1 MEDGTS
7 DNRSRRQIHGEVISW
22 SLNRWGMGLLGHLT
36 RARIPGPLWRWG
48 PPRWPRVRR
57 RWRSRP
63 NPCIIPAGGRS
74 SRNRGMRSSN
84 SCSKR
89 SALTYDGG
97 GGTDRGGRDIG
108 RGRRRR
114 PHPRPEA
121 MPTACLGHARMFGE
135 GRKWR
140 GWEDLFSLGKEMK

>member
-22 SLNRWGMGLLGHLT
+22 SPNRWGMGLLRHLVW
-36 RARIPGPLWRWG
+36 ARSSSPLWRWG
-48 PPRWPRVRR
+48 PSGWPRVKR

-84 SCSKR
+84 DCSKR
-89 SALTYDGG
+89 SPLTYGRG
-97 GGTDRGGRDIG
+97 GGTGTGRGGRDIG
-108 RGRRRR
+108 RGGEKGRTRGLKLC
-114 PHPRPEA
+114 PPRVLS
-121 MPTACLGHARMFGE
+121 MLGCLEKGGNGVV
-135 GRKWR
+135 GRISF
-140 GWEDLFSLGKEMK
+140 L